1 MTCRQCKAPLPDESR
16 FCPYCMTEF
25 GFEGVG
31 DEQKRNS
38 EIFKK
43 AAVILAALL
52 IAVCA
57 VLFALKIKNKNTPEP
72 SSAVTRATV
81 TQRIEESETQ
91 PSAVPAE
98 TQTAEINGEYFEP
111 GTYYWNINGNGE
123 IVLENFENYPF

>member
-1 MTCRQCKAPLPDESR
+1 
-16 FCPYCMTEF
+16 MTEF